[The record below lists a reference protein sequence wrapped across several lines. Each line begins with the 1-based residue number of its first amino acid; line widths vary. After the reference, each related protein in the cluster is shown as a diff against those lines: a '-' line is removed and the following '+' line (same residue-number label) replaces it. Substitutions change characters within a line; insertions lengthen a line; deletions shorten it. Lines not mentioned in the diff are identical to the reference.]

1 MYELSFDPEV
11 NNIRL
16 YVCKPDETII
26 GELKH
31 VTNRKISW
39 KYGAISELT
48 FNVPYKIVMNHQIV
62 DNPIVPLIL
71 GDYLIKY
78 VKGNHIVFFKIINPE
93 HIVDESGKE
102 ELIVTCK
109 ERHYEWKDKIVRL
122 YKGTKKLYDP
132 IDGGVLNETLEAK
145 TDWKVAYIDG
155 TVATKFR
162 TFDES
167 QRNLLDFVYYV
178 SERYGNVIPIVDTV
192 NKTVSFYLDENLGVN
207 EGLYISDN
215 KYLKSLS
222 KVENFDD
229 IVTKFYIYGKD
240 NISINSISPTGTDN
254 LEDFSFYMHG
264 FEQDEDGNV
273 ISHSPYMSD
282 DLCKAIIKYNQLVES
297 KTGEFQT
304 LLQQRESLQ
313 QTLTQKENEL
323 FALETELRLIEDAI
337 DVGIKNGDDLTN
349 LNQQKNAKLA
359 EINAKKNEIAS
370 INTQIDA
377 NTNQISALRTT
388 ISIEN
393 NFTPAQII
401 ERNKFIRELVWQD
414 NNYTNPN
421 DLLTEGKE
429 RLKRASQPIVSYT
442 IDVVDFTRALNTPFD
457 WNRLKL
463 GGIVTIHYPRFNINI
478 DAKVIEINHEIDE
491 NRLILTIANSKDI
504 KQGFLKIADL
514 INRNINTS
522 TTLDMNK
529 GSWDLSTENNLEIN
543 KLLNSNWDANKRA
556 IEAGNNLNYRL
567 DERGLTLKDPND
579 PMNFLRAVHN
589 VLAITNDGGNTYK
602 NAITYQ
608 GVVAERLYGQIIA
621 GQNLIIQNTSGTV
634 RIDSNGFNVQEMTL
648 SLTRNDDKTRIL
660 MNATDGFKIQSK
672 SGSNWIDKLFADVD
686 GNLTVNQIIANTAT
700 IKNSSFSD
708 GNITGSTLSIGS
720 ENNILKFDPA
730 YGLWAGNS
738 SFTSAPFRVGLN
750 GIATMTGANISG
762 NITMTSGCI
771 SWANVNA
778 PTPAQ
783 VGAVANNQTAVFN
796 ALTNN
801 GQLRGLFMS
810 NGELY
815 MNADYIRSGVIDAQ
829 YISTNIS
836 QVNNVL
842 NIGTTSNTFARI
854 VFGGRSNLEYD
865 SSGNFYMTGGK
876 NIYLRAD
883 GVGGTVRV
891 WNDDE
896 GTYRVVA
903 TREWVQS
910 NAIARFA

>member
-16 YVCKPDETII
+16 YICKPDETII

-48 FNVPYKIVMNHQIV
+48 FNVPYKIVMNNQIV

-78 VKGNHIVFFKIINPE
+78 VKGNHVVFFKIINPE
-93 HIVDESGKE
+93 HNVDESGKE

-132 IDGGVLNETLEAK
+132 IDGGVLNETLESK
-145 TDWKVAYIDG
+145 TDWKVAYVDG
-155 TVATKFR
+155 SIATKFR

-167 QRNLLDFVYYV
+167 QRNLLDFVYYA

-215 KYLKSLS
+215 KYLKSLN

-229 IVTKFYIYGKD
+229 IVTRLYIYGKD
-240 NISINSISPTGTDN
+240 NISINSISPTGREYI
-254 LEDFSFYMHG
+254 EDFSFYMHG

-282 DLCKAIIKYNQLVES
+282 DLCKAIIRYNQLIES

-349 LNQQKNAKLA
+349 LNQQKNAKLG
-359 EINAKKNEIAS
+359 EINAKKAEIAS
-370 INTQIDA
+370 INVQIDA
-377 NTNQISALRTT
+377 NTNQISVLRTT
-388 ISIEN
+388 ISIES
-393 NFTPAQII
+393 NFSPAQII
-401 ERNKFIRELVWQD
+401 ERNKFIRESVWQD

-429 RLKRASQPIVSYT
+429 RLKRVNQPIISYT

-478 DAKVIEINHEIDE
+478 EAKVIEINHEIDE
-491 NRLILTIANSKDI
+491 NRLTLTIANSKDI

-660 MNATDGFKIQSK
+660 MNAIDGFKIQSK
-672 SGSNWIDKLFADVD
+672 SGSSWIDKLFADTNGD
-686 GNLTVNQIIANTAT
+686 LTL
-700 IKNSSFSD
+700 D
-708 GNITGSTLSIGS
+708 GNIRRGT
-720 ENNILKFDPA
+720 
-730 YGLWAGNS
+730 GNS
-738 SFTSAPFRVGLN
+738 VFIASNQGIQLGHVNFNSAPFRVDLAGNVTANKLTANSAMIYDSQFNN
-750 GIATMTGANISG
+750 GAIVGSSINIGGGMFTVNSSGFLFAQSANITGIINATGGTFSG
-762 NITMTSGCI
+762 NIT
-771 SWANVNA
+771 ANGTITGGA
-778 PTPAQ
+778 I
-783 VGAVANNQTAVFN
+783 VGA
-796 ALTNN
+796 
-801 GQLRGLFMS
+801 S
-810 NGELY
+810 
-815 MNADYIRSGVIDAQ
+815 I
-829 YISTNIS
+829 
-836 QVNNVL
+836 
-842 NIGTTSNTFARI
+842 IGGSITSNTDINVTRNAKVGNELQIGDINNQNKKIIMYTSVLGGSGKVELVAGEDSWGTPKLTINTVSLNITGSDQDIRI
-854 VFGGRSNLEYD
+854 NNEP
-865 SSGNFYMTGGK
+865 
-876 NIYLRAD
+876 I
-883 GVGGTVRV
+883 
-891 WNDDE
+891 
-896 GTYRVVA
+896 A
-903 TREWVQS
+903 TRTWVQQ
-910 NAIARFA
+910 NAVAKFG

>member
-132 IDGGVLNETLEAK
+132 IDGGVLNETLESK
-145 TDWKVAYIDG
+145 TDWKVNYVDG

-167 QRNLLDFVYYV
+167 QRNLLDFVYYA

-215 KYLKSLS
+215 KYLKSLN

-229 IVTKFYIYGKD
+229 IVTRLYIYGKD
-240 NISINSISPTGTDN
+240 NISINSISPTGREYI
-254 LEDFSFYMHG
+254 EDFSFYMHG

-282 DLCKAIIKYNQLVES
+282 DLCKAIIRYNQLIES

-349 LNQQKNAKLA
+349 LNQQKNAKLG
-359 EINAKKNEIAS
+359 EINAKKAEIAS
-370 INTQIDA
+370 INVQIDA
-377 NTNQISALRTT
+377 NTNQISVLRTT

-401 ERNKFIRELVWQD
+401 ERNKFIRESVWQD
-414 NNYTNPN
+414 NNYTKPE
-421 DLLTEGKE
+421 DLLVEGKE
-429 RLKRASQPIVSYT
+429 KLKRVSQPIVSYT

-463 GGIVTIHYPRFNINI
+463 GGIVTVHYPRFNINI
-478 DAKVIEINHEIDE
+478 EAKVIEINHEIDE
-491 NRLILTIANSKDI
+491 NRLTLTIANSKDI

-543 KLLNSNWDANKRA
+543 KLLNSSWDANKRA

-660 MNATDGFKIQSK
+660 MNATDGFKVQSK
-672 SGSNWIDKLFADVD
+672 SGSNWIDKLFADTNGD
-686 GNLTVNQIIANTAT
+686 LTL
-700 IKNSSFSD
+700 D
-708 GNITGSTLSIGS
+708 GNIRRGT
-720 ENNILKFDPA
+720 
-730 YGLWAGNS
+730 GNS
-738 SFTSAPFRVGLN
+738 VFIASNQGIQLGHVNFNSAPFRVDLAGNVTANKLTANSAMIYDSQFNN
-750 GIATMTGANISG
+750 GAIVGSSINIGGGMFTVNSSGFLFAQSANITGIINATGGTFSG
-762 NITMTSGCI
+762 NIT
-771 SWANVNA
+771 ANGTITGGA
-778 PTPAQ
+778 I
-783 VGAVANNQTAVFN
+783 VGA
-796 ALTNN
+796 
-801 GQLRGLFMS
+801 S
-810 NGELY
+810 
-815 MNADYIRSGVIDAQ
+815 I
-829 YISTNIS
+829 
-836 QVNNVL
+836 
-842 NIGTTSNTFARI
+842 IGGSITSNTDINVTRNAKVGNELQIGDINNQNKKIIMYTSVLGGSGKVELVAGEDSWGTPKLTINTVSLNITGSDQDIRI
-854 VFGGRSNLEYD
+854 NNEP
-865 SSGNFYMTGGK
+865 
-876 NIYLRAD
+876 I
-883 GVGGTVRV
+883 
-891 WNDDE
+891 
-896 GTYRVVA
+896 A
-903 TREWVQS
+903 TRTWVQQ
-910 NAIARFA
+910 NAVAKFG